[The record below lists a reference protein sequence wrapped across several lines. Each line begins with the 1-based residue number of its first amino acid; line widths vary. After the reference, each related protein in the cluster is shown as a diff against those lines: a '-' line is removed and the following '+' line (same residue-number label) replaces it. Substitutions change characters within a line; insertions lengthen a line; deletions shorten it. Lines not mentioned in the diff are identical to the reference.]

1 MEELIKKK
9 LRIFAFVVV
18 VQQNG
23 NKETNVLNIKAW
35 NNFVVAINE
44 IIYQKRNISIYNIL

>member
-1 MEELIKKK
+1 MEELIKKN

-44 IIYQKRNISIYNIL
+44 IIYQKRNISIYNIF